1 MMTMALGTFVITYF
15 VSRYGTNAVAAY
27 GAALR
32 IEQVALIPTIGLN
45 IALAAMVGQ
54 NNGAGRP
61 DRVVQS
67 YRTSLL
73 FGLLIMVGV
82 LTPVLLFARTI
93 MRQFTESAEVITIGM
108 SYLYIEALTFYSY
121 VAIHQSGSV
130 LQGLKRPG
138 MILWAS
144 LYRQIPAPLLVF
156 TLFTGP
162 LAMGVRGIW
171 WGLAVVNWSAALFLF
186 WYTARQLR
194 RCAAAATDESPAPA
208 A

>member
-1 MMTMALGTFVITYF
+1 
-15 VSRYGTNAVAAY
+15 
-27 GAALR
+27 
-32 IEQVALIPTIGLN
+32 
-45 IALAAMVGQ
+45 MVGQ
-54 NNGAGRP
+54 NNGAGRL
-61 DRVVQS
+61 DRAVQS

-73 FGLLIMVGV
+73 FGFLIMVGV

-93 MRQFTESAEVITIGM
+93 MRQFTESREVIAVGT

-121 VAIHQSGSV
+121 VAIQQSASV
-130 LQGLKRPG
+130 LQGLKRPA

-144 LYRQIPAPLLVF
+144 LYRQIPAPLVVF

-194 RCAAAATDESPAPA
+194 RSFAGMAGESPAV
-208 A
+208 